1 MYRNT
6 FVFPLVS
13 LLLLLCGCYSGG
25 NRSQSE
31 ETSSDWPSIKEK
43 GEITA
48 VTLNSST
55 SYFQYKMQAMG
66 YEYDLIADF
75 ARQNGLRLNMKV
87 AENITRLME
96 MLQSG
101 EADVAAY
108 PITIDNKLKE
118 QMLFCGYER
127 QSNLVIVQRA
137 GRGDTVLTDVTQLIG
152 KEVCI
157 KPYRRYQE
165 RLENLNSELGGGIR
179 IVHIDK
185 DTISSEDL
193 IEMVAKGLIDYTV
206 CEDDVARL
214 NRTYYRNININ
225 LAISFKQRSSWA
237 VRKNCPKLAKA
248 IHAWA
253 SNITGKSSYQSAIKR
268 YFELSK
274 VSPTLIG
281 MPKIANGQISP
292 YDDLFKRYA
301 GRLGWDWRLL
311 ASIAY
316 QESRFQ
322 PQVVAWSGAEGLMG
336 IMPATARG
344 LGFDAGEMQNPE
356 KNVQAAIECL
366 RRFGKGFVSLDSLER
381 IKLTLASYNAGIGH
395 IYDAQR
401 LAQKY
406 GRNPNVWNDNVAEF
420 IRLKAEA
427 QYYTDS
433 VCKFGYL
440 RGTETYNYVS
450 DVLNRYEYYRKE
462 TESLENR

>member
-6 FVFPLVS
+6 FFFPLMS
-13 LLLLLCGCYSGG
+13 LLLLVCGCYSGG
-25 NRSQSE
+25 NRSQSDD
-31 ETSSDWPSIKEK
+31 TSDDWSSIQAK

-75 ARQNGLRLNMKV
+75 ASQNGLRLNIKV
-87 AENITRLME
+87 AENISRLME

-179 IVHIDK
+179 IVNIDK

-193 IEMVAKGLIDYTV
+193 IEMVSEGKIDYTV

-214 NRTYYRNININ
+214 NRTYYRNINIS
-225 LAISFKQRSSWA
+225 LEISFKQRSSWA
-237 VRKNCPKLAKA
+237 VRRSCPKLAMA
-248 IHAWA
+248 INTWA
-253 SNITGKSSYQSAIKR
+253 SNMTGKSSYRSAIKR

-274 VSPTLIG
+274 VSPSLIA
-281 MPKIANGQISP
+281 MPKVANGQISP

-301 GRLGWDWRLL
+301 GRLG
-311 ASIAY
+311 
-316 QESRFQ
+316 
-322 PQVVAWSGAEGLMG
+322 
-336 IMPATARG
+336 
-344 LGFDAGEMQNPE
+344 
-356 KNVQAAIECL
+356 
-366 RRFGKGFVSLDSLER
+366 
-381 IKLTLASYNAGIGH
+381 
-395 IYDAQR
+395 
-401 LAQKY
+401 
-406 GRNPNVWNDNVAEF
+406 
-420 IRLKAEA
+420 
-427 QYYTDS
+427 
-433 VCKFGYL
+433 
-440 RGTETYNYVS
+440 
-450 DVLNRYEYYRKE
+450 
-462 TESLENR
+462 